1 MRFYDRQFITR
12 EHVNR
17 DVLTEFERLLDSYFE
32 GDKPQEQGLP
42 YVQINCILC
51 LSTFGISRL
60 SFSLS

>member
-1 MRFYDRQFITR
+1 MCIRDSLLNHCMRFYDRQFSTR

-42 YVQINCILC
+42 YVQY
-51 LSTFGISRL
+51 LSLIHI
-60 SFSLS
+60 